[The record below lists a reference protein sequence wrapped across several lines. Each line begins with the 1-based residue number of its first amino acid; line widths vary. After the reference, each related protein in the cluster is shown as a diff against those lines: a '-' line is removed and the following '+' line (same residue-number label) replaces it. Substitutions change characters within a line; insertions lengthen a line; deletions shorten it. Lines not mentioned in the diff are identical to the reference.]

1 VTAELIQPD
10 INAAKETA
18 REVLSAEHRIKTFNR
33 EGAKEFYSA
42 MAFAGVLLASSQRDP
57 SAPIAIGTLS
67 VEVRKDHR
75 GWAAEIIKQ
84 ALSGDKA
91 ARVALRDFVSMQ
103 LRDGKPL
110 PPNLRDYVLE
120 MLGDEPRPSRRGVSS
135 NANFGRDYYIA
146 MAVACVKEHGFERK
160 RNRATTSGHSACS
173 IVTDVLAEMGFHMS
187 EANVDRIS
195 DKYAN
200 EM

>member
-1 VTAELIQPD
+1 VTTDLIQPD
-10 INAAKETA
+10 VKAAKETA
-18 REVLSAEHRIKTFNR
+18 REVLSAQHRIKTFNP
-33 EGAKEFYSA
+33 EGAKELYSA
-42 MAFAGVLLASSQRDP
+42 VAFAAVLLATTERDP
-57 SAPIAIGTLS
+57 SAPIAIGNLS

-75 GWAAEIIKQ
+75 GWAANIIKQ
-84 ALSGDKA
+84 ALCGNKA
-91 ARVALRDFVSMQ
+91 ARTALKDFVSMQ

-110 PPNLRDYVLE
+110 PPKLRDYVLE
-120 MLGDEPRPSRRGVSS
+120 MLGGEPRPATRGVSS